1 MKMNEKLIKPLT
13 ETKYLNVD
21 NTDRY
26 RPIIRLFYLEYE
38 KLRYWMYPEEVFEE
52 LHKEEYFKDYTEEQC
67 RQDLEVLKNWGNL
80 SAIQDTKRVNSI
92 EEFKNKKYRYQLTD
106 YSVEIERTAVNRF
119 GTGNGSARTSPFRTA
134 WFRRRPTPST
144 QCRRT

>member
-80 SAIQDTKRVNSI
+80 SAIQDTEKSQ
-92 EEFKNKKYRYQLTD
+92 FH
-106 YSVEIERTAVNRF
+106 
-119 GTGNGSARTSPFRTA
+119 
-134 WFRRRPTPST
+134 
-144 QCRRT
+144 

>member
-1 MKMNEKLIKPLT
+1 MKINEKLIRSLT

-26 RPIIRLFYLEYE
+26 RPIIRFFYLEYE

-67 RQDLEVLKNWGNL
+67 RQDLEVLTRWGNL
-80 SAIQDTKRVNSI
+80 SAIQDTKRVTFI

-106 YSVEIERTAVNRF
+106 YSVEIERMVIRLENLSIEGA
-119 GTGNGSARTSPFRTA
+119 SLE
-134 WFRRRPTPST
+134 PTLLEKIRSIFVV
-144 QCRRT
+144 

>member
-52 LHKEEYFKDYTEEQC
+52 LHKEEF
-67 RQDLEVLKNWGNL
+67 
-80 SAIQDTKRVNSI
+80 
-92 EEFKNKKYRYQLTD
+92 
-106 YSVEIERTAVNRF
+106 
-119 GTGNGSARTSPFRTA
+119 
-134 WFRRRPTPST
+134 
-144 QCRRT
+144 